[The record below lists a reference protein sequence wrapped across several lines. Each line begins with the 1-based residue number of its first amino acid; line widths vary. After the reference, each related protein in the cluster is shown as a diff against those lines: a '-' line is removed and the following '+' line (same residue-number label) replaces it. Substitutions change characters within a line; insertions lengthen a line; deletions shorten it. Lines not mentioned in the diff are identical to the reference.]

1 MQIIEFL
8 IKTEA
13 PVAFAERSNDNILYA
28 TKNYIPGSAMRGA
41 LANKYI
47 KSFKLETPH
56 NDENFYNL
64 FLSGKVRFLPAY
76 PVISENL
83 TENEVLVMPLSV
95 MRSKDGKKYI
105 DLSGESNVM
114 PGFKK
119 LRGFLQNA
127 DSKYYMP
134 EGELKI
140 EMHM

>member
-28 TKNYIPGSAMRGA
+28 TKNYIPGSAVRGA

-119 LRGFLQNA
+119 LTGFCRKLTANITCR
-127 DSKYYMP
+127 KVN
-134 EGELKI
+134 LK
-140 EMHM
+140 

>member
-28 TKNYIPGSAMRGA
+28 TKNYIPGSAVRGA

-64 FLSGKVRFLPAY
+64 FLSG
-76 PVISENL
+76 
-83 TENEVLVMPLSV
+83 
-95 MRSKDGKKYI
+95 
-105 DLSGESNVM
+105 
-114 PGFKK
+114 
-119 LRGFLQNA
+119 
-127 DSKYYMP
+127 
-134 EGELKI
+134 
-140 EMHM
+140 